1 MMFRATAYIIDI
13 QTEIAAAQAAIKAE
27 KNA

>member
-13 QTEIAAAQAAIKAE
+13 QTEIAAAQAAIKQ
-27 KNA
+27 ND